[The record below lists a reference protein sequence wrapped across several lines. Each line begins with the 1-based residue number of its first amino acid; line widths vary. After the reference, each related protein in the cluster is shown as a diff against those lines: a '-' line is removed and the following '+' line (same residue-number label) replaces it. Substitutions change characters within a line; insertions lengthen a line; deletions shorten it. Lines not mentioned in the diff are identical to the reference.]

1 MNASTGNDVAQH
13 RAVLESL
20 GRNLA
25 TARKAAGWTQSELA
39 IKAGIARSSIG
50 KIESYNAT
58 EVSLSSLAAL
68 ATAFE
73 LPPYLFLLASSDWER
88 LAVITSMKEM
98 VAEGRSRNAAIEPD
112 VERLEL
118 LASSDIQSEQ
128 NTAAQ
133 EIGHVVDQLLGHDTV
148 PGSSQA
154 RPTWTTVSAAMGT
167 SMLPGLPVVNGL
179 IARILANS
187 TKRL

>member
-1 MNASTGNDVAQH
+1 MNASAGGDAAEH
-13 RAVLESL
+13 RAVLENL
-20 GRNLA
+20 GRNLT
-25 TARKAAGWTQSELA
+25 TARNAAGWTQAELA
-39 IKAGIARSSIG
+39 SKAGVARSSVG

-58 EVSLSSLAAL
+58 DVSLSSLAAL
-68 ATAFE
+68 ATAFD

-112 VERLEL
+112 VERLEQ
-118 LASSDIQSEQ
+118 LASSELQSEQ

-133 EIGHVVDQLLGHDTV
+133 EIGHVVDQLLGHDAV
-148 PGSSQA
+148 PGASEA

-179 IARILANS
+179 IARILANTS
-187 TKRL
+187 KRL